1 MLQMKILSISQERTS
16 KQVVV
21 EKIMQ
26 DCNFRC
32 IDWFEVNFLAANLKK
47 YQVMIISK
55 MINPI
60 NPTMPKSKLHAKP
73 TR

>member
-32 IDWFEVNFLAANLKK
+32 IDRFEVNFLAANLKK

>member
-1 MLQMKILSISQERTS
+1 MFQMTILSISQERTS

>member
-16 KQVVV
+16 KQIVV

-32 IDWFEVNFLAANLKK
+32 TDWFEVNFLAANLKK
-47 YQVMIISK
+47 YQVMIICK

>member
-1 MLQMKILSISQERTS
+1 MFQMTILSISQERTS

-32 IDWFEVNFLAANLKK
+32 IDWFKVNFLAANLKK

>member
-1 MLQMKILSISQERTS
+1 MFQMTILSISQERTS

-60 NPTMPKSKLHAKP
+60 NPTMPKSKVHAKP

>member
-1 MLQMKILSISQERTS
+1 MFQMTILSISQERTS

-60 NPTMPKSKLHAKP
+60 NPTMPKIKVHAKP